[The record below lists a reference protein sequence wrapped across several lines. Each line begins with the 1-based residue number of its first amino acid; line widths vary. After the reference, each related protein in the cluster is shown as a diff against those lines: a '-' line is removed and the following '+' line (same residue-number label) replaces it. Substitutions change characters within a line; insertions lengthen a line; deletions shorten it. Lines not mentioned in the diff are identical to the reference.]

1 MFLNLFMNCC
11 CELKEIICFVWFI
24 VGISHGWGVGIGDFL
39 LRKPGLD
46 RDWCGVGLVGGSV
59 DGIDCCRCSGWMVE
73 WNIVEC
79 MFGIGVVECECM
91 EIEGLKLVLFVV
103 DEMVEGFDFDLGCIF
118 L

>member
-1 MFLNLFMNCC
+1 
-11 CELKEIICFVWFI
+11 
-24 VGISHGWGVGIGDFL
+24 
-39 LRKPGLD
+39 
-46 RDWCGVGLVGGSV
+46 
-59 DGIDCCRCSGWMVE
+59 MVE

-91 EIEGLKLVLFVV
+91 EIEGLKLVLFAV